1 MSIKKKLEAQLARFV
16 GFEELLEA
24 IAEADDVS
32 AREAAIVLRNTN
44 VLAGL
49 PTYTRDPVDC
59 EFKTWGPSEA
69 NEAVQHLLRREM
81 DFGNWPGYGEPVP
94 DCLFLVSIPDFG
106 FWKDDVARALE
117 SAGITVPPLL
127 TDWVQ
132 KYGQPAPAS
141 VASLQAELEA
151 ARARIAKLEARLATP
166 TERAET
172 TYLNIIGALL
182 ELVRGKM
189 PTGGPHSAL
198 DSQSEIIDALVTK
211 YPGVQGIAERTL
223 QAKFAEAK
231 RSLSSAR

>member
-1 MSIKKKLEAQLARFV
+1 MSIKDKLEAQITRFV
-16 GFEELLEA
+16 EFDDLLNA
-24 IAEADDVS
+24 LAEAEGIS
-32 AREAAIVLRNTN
+32 RREVAIVLRNTN
-44 VLAGL
+44 VLIGL
-49 PTYTRDPVDC
+49 PAYTWHPQSN
-59 EFKTWGPSEA
+59 EFTEWDRAEA
-69 NEAVQHLLRREM
+69 DDVVRYLLCG
-81 DFGNWPGYGEPVP
+81 DVPGSLWVP
-94 DCLFLVSIPDFG
+94 MPRCLNPGVLSDFG

-127 TDWVQ
+127 TEWVQ

-151 ARARIAKLEARLATP
+151 ARARIADLEARPATP
-166 TERAET
+166 TVRAET

-223 QAKFAEAK
+223 QAKFAAAK